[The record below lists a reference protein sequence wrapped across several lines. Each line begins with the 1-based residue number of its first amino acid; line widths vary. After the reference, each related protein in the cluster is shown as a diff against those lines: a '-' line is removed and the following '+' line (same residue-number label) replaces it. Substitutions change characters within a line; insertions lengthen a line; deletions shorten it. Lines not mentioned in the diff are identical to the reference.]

1 VPVKSSVFG
10 LFGRIL
16 DIAQKKSGLD
26 IFGVWKAKIPA
37 AWSGSGNPTVQQ
49 PWESAAAVG
58 TKTHRLIQQYGHR
71 YAAPAAS
78 DPVSLVVDRG
88 GNRWIAGK
96 FVDLSSHVTDSDYF
110 MGFRPVEPGNT
121 QILSRPAEFSTAST
135 SFVDVSNPFQVTRPG
150 KYRIK
155 CELSRSAGIAE
166 VQVVR
171 KLRNGTVVVVGSSA
185 TENTAT
191 YPTFSAT
198 KSIDMTSPCDWGDI
212 LYLQI
217 KQQSSGTVYIQ
228 NITVCYSDASANLT
242 LYDAV
247 L

>member
-1 VPVKSSVFG
+1 MDIKVRPRVDGASVFERGRCHNLTYQMCRSRVRCSASSVAYWTSLRKRAG
-10 LFGRIL
+10 WISL
-16 DIAQKKSGLD
+16 
-26 IFGVWKAKIPA
+26 
-37 AWSGSGNPTVQQ
+37 GSGKPTVQQ

-135 SFVDVSNPFQVTRPG
+135 SFVDVSNPFQVTR
-150 KYRIK
+150 
-155 CELSRSAGIAE
+155 
-166 VQVVR
+166 
-171 KLRNGTVVVVGSSA
+171 
-185 TENTAT
+185 
-191 YPTFSAT
+191 
-198 KSIDMTSPCDWGDI
+198 
-212 LYLQI
+212 
-217 KQQSSGTVYIQ
+217 
-228 NITVCYSDASANLT
+228 
-242 LYDAV
+242 
-247 L
+247 